1 MLIAF
6 LTLIWV
12 RIFAWHTNVVVLFY
26 PIIILNRQLRG
37 RGKAFRILA
46 MFCPQYFWTHERR
59 ECKNEDEEVP
69 SVIWVLMVSID
80 SCQTICDSFDNL
92 NPHLAHFPV
101 HLVACQSDDAEIN
114 YEYYK
119 SFFQIKKY
127 KICFGT
133 VTKHWIHKWQGNIC
147 LNRW

>member
-1 MLIAF
+1 
-6 LTLIWV
+6 
-12 RIFAWHTNVVVLFY
+12 
-26 PIIILNRQLRG
+26 
-37 RGKAFRILA
+37 
-46 MFCPQYFWTHERR
+46 
-59 ECKNEDEEVP
+59 
-69 SVIWVLMVSID
+69 MVSID

-133 VTKHWIHKWQGNIC
+133 VTKH
-147 LNRW
+147 